1 MPNDT
6 VTVVVPTYNE
16 RDNLPHLAAAV
27 LLHGYSLLIV
37 DDGSPDGTGDIADSL
52 AAEVGRVSVIH
63 HSEKLG
69 LGPAYA
75 AGFDRALADGAEV
88 IVEMDADFSHNPAD
102 LPRLVGAVR
111 AGADLA
117 IGSRYV
123 PGGATPDWPLHRRFV
138 SRAGNVYSRAMLGLP
153 IQDATAGYRAFGA
166 DALKRLPYRQARASG
181 YGFQVEM
188 AWRAHQAGLVVV
200 EVPITFRDREVGT
213 SKMGTGIVI
222 EAMWL
227 VTRWGVG
234 RMIRRRSGTEPTGTL
249 PPP

>member
-1 MPNDT
+1 MPTDT

-37 DDGSPDGTGDIADSL
+37 DDGSPDGTGDIADDL
-52 AAEVGRVSVIH
+52 AAEVNRVSVIH
-63 HSEKLG
+63 RAEKQG

-75 AGFDRALADGAEV
+75 AGFDQALAEGAEIV
-88 IVEMDADFSHNPAD
+88 VEMDADFSHNPGD
-102 LPRLVGAVR
+102 LPRLVEAVE

-123 PGGATPDWPLHRRFV
+123 PGGATPDWPLLRRFI
-138 SRAGNVYSRAMLGLP
+138 SRAGNLYSRVMLGIP
-153 IQDATAGYRAFGA
+153 TRDATAGYRAFRA
-166 DALKRLPYRQARASG
+166 AALARLPYRQAQASG

-188 AWRAHQAGLVVV
+188 AWRAHQNGLAVV

-227 VTRWGVG
+227 VTKWGVG
-234 RMIRRRSGTEPTGTL
+234 RLFGRDGTATP
-249 PPP
+249 